1 MIEGAFVMASNNRG
15 VSLVE
20 LLVGIAVIGLIMAG
34 MVGILTSGLQSTRHN
49 LSMGRIMAPGRTA
62 VNSIADGIRFT
73 ATSITA
79 PAVNASGGQLTYSDG
94 TSSYVVQRNSTARSI
109 VVTKDGVVQPPS
121 PLAIGIVESLTFT
134 RGTDKRDI
142 TIEATFKDP
151 DNANSPS
158 QKIVSQVIAVNA
170 K

>member
-1 MIEGAFVMASNNRG
+1 MASNNRG

-34 MVGILTSGLQSTRHN
+34 MVGILTSGLKSTRHN
-49 LSMGRIMAPGRTA
+49 TSLGRIMAPGRNA
-62 VNSIADGIRFT
+62 VNEIADKVRFT
-73 ATSITA
+73 ATSISA
-79 PAVNASGGQLTYSDG
+79 PAINASGGQLTYSDG
-94 TSSYVVQRNSTARSI
+94 TSTYVVQRNSSAKSI

-121 PLAIGIVESLTFT
+121 PLAGGIVESLTFT

-142 TIEATFKDP
+142 TIEAIFKDP
-151 DNANSPS
+151 DNPNGPS
-158 QKIVSQVIAVNA
+158 QKIVSQVIAVNV

>member
-1 MIEGAFVMASNNRG
+1 MASNNRG

-34 MVGILTSGLQSTRHN
+34 MAGILTSGLKSTRHN
-49 LSMGRIMAPGRTA
+49 TSLGRIMAPGRNA
-62 VNSIADGIRFT
+62 VNNIADGIRFT

-79 PAVNASGGQLTYSDG
+79 PTVNASGGQLTYSDG
-94 TSSYVVQRNSTARSI
+94 TSTYVVQRNNTAKSI

-121 PLAIGIVESLTFT
+121 PLAVGIVESLAFM
-134 RGTDKRDI
+134 RGSDKRDI

-151 DNANSPS
+151 DNPNSPS
-158 QKIVSQVIAVNA
+158 QKIVSQVIAVNV